1 MSLEIAIKELREK
14 VKNSELELKEIHRLC
29 AESVNDRL
37 FRLNSLVN
45 DIDENLK
52 KECSENDIDVC
63 ISSPGYL
70 NLSRCDETNYKSLN
84 CDLLNLKHIYW
95 RLSTGLVT
103 LDVGLYTSYNEN
115 EYFFKIYA
123 DNVDT
128 YEIFNDTKK
137 IYKQSRTYNTYNTY
151 TSSTNVDALEYKW
164 SEIPRG
170 TKIGEQGKEY
180 SYRDIAQESVFNI
193 LKRHLFEFET
203 RKKETYDLVNN
214 SSITFSNN
222 DTGILGSNNLTIRD
236 NPIFHGKS
244 ALNCNSLTISACP
257 AVGCNYSNTDT
268 RILGSNNLTIR
279 SNPIFHGKS
288 SLTISENPTV
298 VGIYDSNKRE
308 LSINEAFRSR
318 FVSLD
323 EDK

>member
-37 FRLNSLVN
+37 FRLKSLVD
-45 DIDENLK
+45 DIDEYLK

-70 NLSRCDETNYKSLN
+70 NLSPCDETNYKSLN

-222 DTGILGSNNLTIRD
+222 DTGILGSNNLTIRS
-236 NPIFHGKS
+236 NPIVHGTVT
-244 ALNCNSLTISACP
+244 NCNTLTISDKP
-257 AVGCNYSNTDT
+257 VVGYNYSNNTG
-268 RILGSNNLTIR
+268 ILGSNDLTIR

-288 SLTISENPTV
+288 SFTISACPA
-298 VGIYDSNKRE
+298 VGCNYNANKRE
-308 LSINEAFRSR
+308 LSINKAFRSR
-318 FVSLD
+318 VVSLD